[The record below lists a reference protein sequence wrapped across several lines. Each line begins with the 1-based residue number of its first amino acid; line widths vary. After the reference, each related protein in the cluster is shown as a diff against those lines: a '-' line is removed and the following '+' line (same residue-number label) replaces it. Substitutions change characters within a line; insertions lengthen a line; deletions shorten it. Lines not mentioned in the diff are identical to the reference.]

1 MAEESYTYKDLRT
14 KGDPI
19 RVIDIKTTDPT
30 TFNKIRRGGRNS
42 RGKKYLAV
50 IYEIEGEQYE
60 K

>member
-1 MAEESYTYKDLRT
+1 MAESYTYKDLRT
-14 KGDPI
+14 KGNPI

-30 TFNKIRRGGRNS
+30 TFNKIRRGGNTS

-50 IYEIEGEQYE
+50 IYEIEGEQYG

>member
-1 MAEESYTYKDLRT
+1 MAESYTYKDLRT
-14 KGDPI
+14 KGYPKRI
-19 RVIDIKTTDPT
+19 INIKTTDHT

-50 IYEIEGEQYE
+50 IYEIEGEQYG

>member
-1 MAEESYTYKDLRT
+1 MAESYTYKDLRT

-30 TFNKIRRGGRNS
+30 TFNKIRRGGINS

-50 IYEIEGEQYE
+50 ITLYCN
-60 K
+60 